1 MRRLLMLGAALASLA
16 GCGPEGPGALT
27 GRVTG
32 DDLGAVLLRVEG
44 AGVQSFNGLGDTQV
58 YAAPVADRPDT
69 HRVILVDPQGTD
81 LAFEIQV
88 DDRGMEGPVITVLQA
103 ALTTNQAVSAAV
115 ATVTIER

>member
-1 MRRLLMLGAALASLA
+1 MRRLLLSAAVMVAFA
-16 GCGPEGPGALT
+16 GCGPEGPGPLT

-32 DDLGAVLLRVEG
+32 EDLGAVLLRVEG
-44 AGVQSFNGLGDTQV
+44 PGVVSFNGLGDTQV

-81 LAFEIQV
+81 LAFEMQV
-88 DDRGMEGPVITVLQA
+88 EDRGMEGPVITVLQA
-103 ALTTNQAVSAAV
+103 ALTSNRAVSAAV